1 MTIKKLEGKERFEA
15 HKLFVYCF
23 HQRPENIE
31 AEREKQEAETQEDW
45 GAFDDDG
52 KLMARI
58 INNHY
63 DFNLD
68 GKVVKTGGIGGVAT
82 YPEYRETGAIR
93 EIFKAL
99 LLEAYKNGE
108 VLSALYPFNHK
119 FYRKFGYE
127 VVPFRNEYKMHP
139 NVLKDYHSL
148 ATEEKCEVRRWQAE
162 DDVKDFLTVYNQFAP
177 SFNLSAL
184 RTEEMMKEHLQF
196 EKEYIDRKFSY
207 IFSRVG
213 VPLAYLIFK
222 DEFNPQAAVLKVE
235 ECAWTCRAG
244 FNSILNFLSRF
255 SADYGSIVL
264 PLPKGIDL
272 LKIIHAPNAYE
283 IEKHACQHFMVRVMN
298 VLKLFEIIRKPADCD
313 FTIKVE
319 DDLIK
324 ENNLT
329 LRVMADKVEVLAGE
343 GAGAETGIR
352 LTNVRKPDIELDIR
366 ALSQLAL
373 GCTNLNEAVLRSDVT
388 INGNEEMLRKV
399 FIEKPILITESF

>member
-1 MTIKKLEGKERFEA
+1 
-15 HKLFVYCF
+15 
-23 HQRPENIE
+23 
-31 AEREKQEAETQEDW
+31 
-45 GAFDDDG
+45 
-52 KLMARI
+52 MARI

-63 DFNLD
+63 DFHLD
-68 GKVVKTGGIGGVAT
+68 GQAVKTGGIGGVAT

-108 VLSALYPFNHK
+108 VLSALFPFNHK

-148 ATEEKCEVRRWQAE
+148 ATEEKCEVRRWLEE
-162 DDVKDFLTVYNQFAP
+162 DGVMDFLNVYEKFA
-177 SFNLSAL
+177 SGFNLSAL
-184 RTEEMMKEHLQF
+184 RTEKMMKEHLKF

-207 IFSRVG
+207 IFSRYG

-244 FNSILNFLSRF
+244 FNSILNFLARF

-283 IEKHACQHFMVRVMN
+283 IEKHTCQHFMVRVMN
-298 VLKLFEIIRKPADCD
+298 VFKLFEVIRKPADCD

-329 LRVMADKVEVLAGE
+329 LRVLADKVEILASVDTT
-343 GAGAETGIR
+343 AGTAAE
-352 LTNVRKPDIELDIR
+352 LTNVSKPDIELDIR
-366 ALSQLAL
+366 ALSQLAV
-373 GCTNLNEAVLRSDVT
+373 GCTSLDEASLRSDVT

-399 FIEKPILITESF
+399 FIEKPIIITESF

>member
-1 MTIKKLEGKERFEA
+1 MTVKKLEGEERFEA

-23 HQRPENIE
+23 HQRVDNIE
-31 AEREKQEAETQEDW
+31 NERQKQEAETQEDW

-63 DFNLD
+63 DFHLD
-68 GKVVKTGGIGGVAT
+68 GQAVKTGGIGGVAT

-108 VLSALYPFNHK
+108 VLSALFPFNHK

-148 ATEEKCEVRRWQAE
+148 ATEEKCEVRRWQAG
-162 DDVKDFLTVYNQFAP
+162 DGVMDFLNVYEKFA
-177 SFNLSAL
+177 SGFNLSAL
-184 RTEEMMKEHLQF
+184 RTEEMMKEHLKF

-207 IFSRVG
+207 IFSRDG

-222 DEFNPQAAVLKVE
+222 DEFNPQAAALKVE

-244 FNSILNFLSRF
+244 FNSILNFLARF

-283 IEKHACQHFMVRVMN
+283 IEKHTCQHFMVRVMN
-298 VLKLFEIIRKPADCD
+298 VLKLFEVIQKPADCD

-319 DDLIK
+319 DELIE

-329 LRVMADKVEVLAGE
+329 LRVLADKVEILASADTT
-343 GAGAETGIR
+343 AGTAAE
-352 LTNVRKPDIELDIR
+352 LTNVSKPYIELDIR
-366 ALSQLAL
+366 ALSQLAI
-373 GCTNLNEAVLRSDVT
+373 GCTSLDEASLRSDVT
-388 INGNEEMLRKV
+388 INGNKEMLRKV

>member
-1 MTIKKLEGKERFEA
+1 MTVKKLEGEERFEA

-23 HQRPENIE
+23 HQRVDNIE
-31 AEREKQEAETQEDW
+31 NERQKQEAETQEDW
-45 GAFDDDG
+45 GAFDDDE

-63 DFNLD
+63 YFHLD
-68 GKVVKTGGIGGVAT
+68 GQAVKTGGIGGVAT
-82 YPEYRETGAIR
+82 HPEYRETGAIR

-108 VLSALYPFNHK
+108 VLSALFPFNHK

-127 VVPFRNEYKMHP
+127 VLPFRNEYKMHP

-148 ATEEKCEVRRWQAE
+148 ATEEKCEVRRWQAGE
-162 DDVKDFLTVYNQFAP
+162 DVRDFLDVYSRFA
-177 SFNLSAL
+177 SAFNLSAL
-184 RTEEMMKEHLQF
+184 RTEEMMKEHLKF

-207 IFSRVG
+207 IFSRDG
-213 VPLAYLIFK
+213 VPVAYLIFK

-235 ECAWTCRAG
+235 ECAWTSRAG
-244 FNSILNFLSRF
+244 FNSILNFLARF

-298 VLKLFEIIRKPADCD
+298 VFKLFEVIRKPADCD

-329 LRVMADKVEVLAGE
+329 LRVLADKVEILASDDTT
-343 GAGAETGIR
+343 AGTAAG
-352 LTNVRKPDIELDIR
+352 LTNVSKPDIELDIR
-366 ALSQLAL
+366 ALSQLAI
-373 GCTNLNEAVLRSDVT
+373 GCTSLDEASLRSDVT

-399 FIEKPILITESF
+399 FIEKPIIITESF

>member
-1 MTIKKLEGKERFEA
+1 MTVKKLEGEERFEA

-23 HQRPENIE
+23 HQLVDNIE
-31 AEREKQEAETQEDW
+31 NERQKQEAETQEDW

-63 DFNLD
+63 DFHLD
-68 GKVVKTGGIGGVAT
+68 GQAVKTGGIGGVAT

-108 VLSALYPFNHK
+108 VLSALFPFNHK

-148 ATEEKCEVRRWQAE
+148 ATEEKCEVRRWLEE
-162 DDVKDFLTVYNQFAP
+162 DGVMDFLNVYEKFA
-177 SFNLSAL
+177 SGFNLSAL
-184 RTEEMMKEHLQF
+184 RTEKMMKEHLKF

-207 IFSRVG
+207 IFSRYG

-235 ECAWTCRAG
+235 ECAWTCRVG
-244 FNSILNFLSRF
+244 FNSILNFLARF

-283 IEKHACQHFMVRVMN
+283 IEKHTCQHFMVRVMN
-298 VLKLFEIIRKPADCD
+298 VFKLFEVIRKPADCD

-329 LRVMADKVEVLAGE
+329 LRVLADKVEILASVDTT
-343 GAGAETGIR
+343 AGTAAE
-352 LTNVRKPDIELDIR
+352 LTNVSKPDIELDIR
-366 ALSQLAL
+366 ALSQLAV
-373 GCTNLNEAVLRSDVT
+373 GCTSLDEASLRSDVT

-399 FIEKPILITESF
+399 FIEKPIIITESF

>member
-31 AEREKQEAETQEDW
+31 AEREKQETETQEDW
-45 GAFDDDG
+45 GAFDDND

-68 GKVVKTGGIGGVAT
+68 GKAVKTGGIGGVAT

-127 VVPFRNEYKMHP
+127 VLPFRNEYKMHP

-148 ATEEKCEVRRWQAE
+148 AAEEKCEVRRWQAGE
-162 DDVKDFLTVYNQFAP
+162 DVKDFLDVYNQFAP
-177 SFNLSAL
+177 GFNLSAL
-184 RTEEMMKEHLQF
+184 RTEEMMKEHLKY
-196 EKEYIDRKFSY
+196 ENEYVDRRFSY
-207 IFSRVG
+207 IFSRDGMPV
-213 VPLAYLIFK
+213 AYLIFK

-264 PLPKGIDL
+264 PLPKGLDL

-283 IEKHACQHFMVRVMN
+283 IEKHTCQHFMVRVMN
-298 VLKLFEIIRKPADCD
+298 VLKLFEVIRKPADCD

-329 LRVMADKVEVLAGE
+329 LRVLADKVEVLAGAGM
-343 GAGAETGIR
+343 GAGTDSG
-352 LTNVRKPDIELDIR
+352 LTNVSKPDIELDIR

-373 GCTNLNEAVLRSDVT
+373 GCTNIYEAALRSDVT
-388 INGNEEMLRKV
+388 INGNEEMLRRV

>member
-1 MTIKKLEGKERFEA
+1 MTVKKLEGEERFEA
-15 HKLFVYCF
+15 YKLFVYCF
-23 HQRPENIE
+23 HQRLDNIE
-31 AEREKQEAETQEDW
+31 NEREKQEAETQEDW

-63 DFNLD
+63 DFHLD
-68 GKVVKTGGIGGVAT
+68 GQAVKTGGIGGVAT

-108 VLSALYPFNHK
+108 VLSALFPFNHK

-148 ATEEKCEVRRWQAE
+148 ATEEKCEVRRWQAG
-162 DDVKDFLTVYNQFAP
+162 DGVMDFLNVYEKFA
-177 SFNLSAL
+177 SGFNLSAL
-184 RTEEMMKEHLQF
+184 RTEEMMKEHLKF

-207 IFSRVG
+207 IFSRDG

-222 DEFNPQAAVLKVE
+222 DEFNPQAAALKVE

-244 FNSILNFLSRF
+244 FNSILNFLARF

-283 IEKHACQHFMVRVMN
+283 IEKHTCQHFMVRVMN
-298 VLKLFEIIRKPADCD
+298 VLKLFEVIQKPADCD

-324 ENNLT
+324 ENNIT
-329 LRVMADKVEVLAGE
+329 LRVIADKVEILSGE
-343 GAGAETGIR
+343 GAKVDTG
-352 LTNVRKPDIELDIR
+352 LTNVSKSDIELDIR
-366 ALSQLAL
+366 ALSQLAI
-373 GCTNLNEAVLRSDVT
+373 GCTSLDEASLRSDVT

-399 FIEKPILITESF
+399 FIEKPIIITESF

>member
-1 MTIKKLEGKERFEA
+1 MTVKKLEGEERFEA

-23 HQRPENIE
+23 HQRVDNIE
-31 AEREKQEAETQEDW
+31 NERQKQEAETQEDW

-63 DFNLD
+63 DFHLD
-68 GKVVKTGGIGGVAT
+68 GQAVKTGGIGGVAT

-93 EIFKAL
+93 EIFKVL

-148 ATEEKCEVRRWQAE
+148 ATEEKCEVRRWQAGE
-162 DDVKDFLTVYNQFAP
+162 DVRDFLTVYNQFA
-177 SFNLSAL
+177 SGFNLSAL
-184 RTEEMMKEHLQF
+184 RTEEMMHEHLEF

-207 IFSRVG
+207 IFSRDGRPV
-213 VPLAYLIFK
+213 AYLIFK
-222 DEFNPQAAVLKVE
+222 DEFNPKAAVLKVE

-244 FNSILNFLSRF
+244 FNSILNFLARF
-255 SADYGSIVL
+255 SSDYGSIVL

-283 IEKHACQHFMVRVMN
+283 IEKQACQHFMVRVMN
-298 VLKLFEIIRKPADCD
+298 VLKLFEVIRKPADCD

-319 DDLIK
+319 DDLIE

-329 LRVMADKVEVLAGE
+329 LRVLAGK
-343 GAGAETGIR
+343 GAEAGTAAG
-352 LTNVRKPDIELDIR
+352 LTNVSKPDIELDIR
-366 ALSQLAL
+366 ALSQLAI
-373 GCTNLNEAVLRSDVT
+373 GCSNLYEASLRSDVT
-388 INGNEEMLRKV
+388 INGNEEMLRRV

>member
-1 MTIKKLEGKERFEA
+1 MTVKKLEGEERFEA

-23 HQRPENIE
+23 HQRVDSIEN
-31 AEREKQEAETQEDW
+31 ERQKQEAETQEDW

-63 DFNLD
+63 YFHLD
-68 GKVVKTGGIGGVAT
+68 GQAVKTGGIGGVAT
-82 YPEYRETGAIR
+82 YPEYRDTGAIR
-93 EIFKAL
+93 EIFKTL

-108 VLSALYPFNHK
+108 VLSALFPFNHK

-148 ATEEKCEVRRWQAE
+148 ATEEKCEVRRWLEE
-162 DDVKDFLTVYNQFAP
+162 DGVMDFLNVYEKFA
-177 SFNLSAL
+177 SGFNLSAL
-184 RTEEMMKEHLQF
+184 RTEEMMKEHLKF

-207 IFSRVG
+207 IFSRDG

-222 DEFNPQAAVLKVE
+222 DEFNPQAAVLKVV

-244 FNSILNFLSRF
+244 FNSILNFLARF

-283 IEKHACQHFMVRVMN
+283 IEKHTCQHFMVRVMN
-298 VLKLFEIIRKPADCD
+298 VLKLFEVIQKPADCD

-319 DDLIK
+319 DELIE

-329 LRVMADKVEVLAGE
+329 LRVLADKVEILAS
-343 GAGAETGIR
+343 ADTTADGIG
-352 LTNVRKPDIELDIR
+352 LTNVSKPDIELDIR
-366 ALSQLAL
+366 ALSQLAV
-373 GCTNLNEAVLRSDVT
+373 GCTSLDEASLRSDVT

-399 FIEKPILITESF
+399 FIEKPIIITESF

>member
-1 MTIKKLEGKERFEA
+1 MTVKKLEGEERFEA

-23 HQRPENIE
+23 HQRVDNIE
-31 AEREKQEAETQEDW
+31 NERQKQEAETQEDW
-45 GAFDDDG
+45 GAFDDDE

-63 DFNLD
+63 YFHLD
-68 GKVVKTGGIGGVAT
+68 GQAVKTGGIGGVAT
-82 YPEYRETGAIR
+82 HPEYRETGAIR

-108 VLSALYPFNHK
+108 VLSALFPFNHK

-127 VVPFRNEYKMHP
+127 VLPFRNEYKMHP

-148 ATEEKCEVRRWQAE
+148 ATEEKCEVRRWQAGE
-162 DDVKDFLTVYNQFAP
+162 DVRDFLDVYSRFA
-177 SFNLSAL
+177 SAFNLSAL
-184 RTEEMMKEHLQF
+184 RTEEMMKEHLKF

-207 IFSRVG
+207 IFSRDG
-213 VPLAYLIFK
+213 VPVAYLIFK

-235 ECAWTCRAG
+235 ECAWTSRAG
-244 FNSILNFLSRF
+244 FNSILNFLARF

-298 VLKLFEIIRKPADCD
+298 VLKLFEVIQKPADCD
-313 FTIKVE
+313 FTIKVI
-319 DDLIK
+319 DDLIE

-329 LRVMADKVEVLAGE
+329 LRILSE
-343 GAGAETGIR
+343 GIK
-352 LTNVRKPDIELDIR
+352 LTNVSKPDIELDIR
-366 ALSQLAL
+366 ALSQLAV
-373 GCTNLNEAVLRSDVT
+373 GCSNLDEAALRPDVK
-388 INGNEEMLRKV
+388 INGNEEILKKV
-399 FIEKPILITESF
+399 FTEKNILITESF

>member
-1 MTIKKLEGKERFEA
+1 MTVKKLEGEERFEA

-23 HQRPENIE
+23 HQRVDNIE
-31 AEREKQEAETQEDW
+31 NERQKQEAETQEDW
-45 GAFDDDG
+45 GAFDDG

-63 DFNLD
+63 DFHLD
-68 GKVVKTGGIGGVAT
+68 GQAVKTGGIGGVAT

-108 VLSALYPFNHK
+108 VLSALFPFNHK

-127 VVPFRNEYKMHP
+127 VLPFRNEYKMHP
-139 NVLKDYHSL
+139 NVLKDYHLL
-148 ATEEKCEVRRWQAE
+148 ATEEKCKVRRWQAGE
-162 DDVKDFLTVYNQFAP
+162 DVRDFLDVYSRFA
-177 SFNLSAL
+177 SAFNLSAL
-184 RTEEMMKEHLQF
+184 RTEEMMKEHLKF

-207 IFSRVG
+207 IFSRDG
-213 VPLAYLIFK
+213 VPVAYLIFK

-244 FNSILNFLSRF
+244 FNSILNFLARF

-283 IEKHACQHFMVRVMN
+283 IEKHTCQHFMVRVMN
-298 VLKLFEIIRKPADCD
+298 VLKLFEVIQKPADCD

-324 ENNLT
+324 ENNIT
-329 LRVMADKVEVLAGE
+329 LRVMADKVEILSGE
-343 GAGAETGIR
+343 GAKVDIG
-352 LTNVRKPDIELDIR
+352 LTNVSKSDIELDIR
-366 ALSQLAL
+366 ALSQLAI
-373 GCTNLNEAVLRSDVT
+373 GCTSLDEASLRSDVT

>member
-1 MTIKKLEGKERFEA
+1 MTVKKLEGEERFEA

-23 HQRPENIE
+23 HQRVDNIE
-31 AEREKQEAETQEDW
+31 NERQKQEAETQEDW

-63 DFNLD
+63 DFHLD
-68 GKVVKTGGIGGVAT
+68 GQAVKTGGIGGVAT

-108 VLSALYPFNHK
+108 VLSALFPFNHK

-148 ATEEKCEVRRWQAE
+148 ATEEKCEVRRWQAGE
-162 DDVKDFLTVYNQFAP
+162 DVRDFLDVYSRFA
-177 SFNLSAL
+177 SAFNLSAL
-184 RTEEMMKEHLQF
+184 RTEEMMKEHLKF

-207 IFSRVG
+207 IFSRDG
-213 VPLAYLIFK
+213 VPVAYLIFK

-235 ECAWTCRAG
+235 ECAWTSRAG
-244 FNSILNFLSRF
+244 FNSILNFLARF

-298 VLKLFEIIRKPADCD
+298 VFKLFEVIRKPADCD

-329 LRVMADKVEVLAGE
+329 LRVLADKVEILASDDTT
-343 GAGAETGIR
+343 AGTAAG
-352 LTNVRKPDIELDIR
+352 LTNVSKPDIELDIR
-366 ALSQLAL
+366 ALSQLAV
-373 GCTNLNEAVLRSDVT
+373 GCTSLYEASLRSDVT

-399 FIEKPILITESF
+399 FIEKPIIITESF

>member
-15 HKLFVYCF
+15 YKLFVYCF

-31 AEREKQEAETQEDW
+31 AERQKHEEENLEDW
-45 GAFDDDG
+45 GAFDDNN

-63 DFNLD
+63 DFYLD
-68 GKVVKTGGIGGVAT
+68 GQLVKTGGIGGVAT
-82 YPEYRETGAIR
+82 YPEYRDTGAIR
-93 EIFKAL
+93 EIFKTL

-108 VLSALYPFNHK
+108 ILSSLYPFNHK

-139 NVLKDYHSL
+139 NVLKDYQSL
-148 ATEEKCEVRRWQAE
+148 VEEEKCQVHKWMPE
-162 DDVKDFLTVYNQFAP
+162 DGVSNFLNIYNAFAP
-177 SFNLSAL
+177 KFNLSAL
-184 RTEEMMKEHLQF
+184 RTEEMMREHLKF
-196 EKEYIDRKFSY
+196 EKEYVDRRFSY
-207 IFSRVG
+207 IFSHDSKPV
-213 VPLAYLIFK
+213 AYLIFK

-235 ECAWTCRAG
+235 ECVWTCRTG
-244 FNSILNFLSRF
+244 FNAILNFLARF

-283 IEKHACQHFMVRVMN
+283 IEKQTRQHFMVRVMN
-298 VLKLFEIIRKPADCD
+298 VLKLFEVIQKPADCD
-313 FTIKVE
+313 FTIKIH

-329 LRVMADKVEVLAGE
+329 LRVLADKVEILVSAGTYAEE
-343 GAGAETGIR
+343 G
-352 LTNVRKPDIELDIR
+352 LTNVSKPDIELDIR
-366 ALSQLAL
+366 ALSQLAV
-373 GCTNLNEAVLRSDVT
+373 GCSNLDEAALRSDIT
-388 INGNEEMLRKV
+388 INSNEKMLRRV
-399 FIEKPILITESF
+399 FTEKTILITESF

>member
-1 MTIKKLEGKERFEA
+1 MTVKKLEGEERFEA

-23 HQRPENIE
+23 HQLVDNIE
-31 AEREKQEAETQEDW
+31 NERQKQEAETQEDW

-63 DFNLD
+63 DFHLD
-68 GKVVKTGGIGGVAT
+68 GQAVKTGGIGGVAT

-108 VLSALYPFNHK
+108 VLSALFPFNHK

-148 ATEEKCEVRRWQAE
+148 ATEEKCEVRRWLEE
-162 DDVKDFLTVYNQFAP
+162 DGVMDFLNVYEKFA
-177 SFNLSAL
+177 SGFNLSAL
-184 RTEEMMKEHLQF
+184 RTEKMMKEHLKF

-207 IFSRVG
+207 IFSRDG

-222 DEFNPQAAVLKVE
+222 DEFNPQAAALKVE

-244 FNSILNFLSRF
+244 FNSILNFLARF

-283 IEKHACQHFMVRVMN
+283 IEKHTCQHFMVRVMN
-298 VLKLFEIIRKPADCD
+298 VLKLFEVIQKPADCD

-324 ENNLT
+324 ENNIT
-329 LRVMADKVEVLAGE
+329 LRVMADKVEILSGE
-343 GAGAETGIR
+343 GAKVDTG
-352 LTNVRKPDIELDIR
+352 LTNVSKSDIELDIR
-366 ALSQLAL
+366 ALSQLAI
-373 GCTNLNEAVLRSDVT
+373 GCTSLDEASLRSDVT

-399 FIEKPILITESF
+399 FIEKPIIITESF

>member
-63 DFNLD
+63 DFYLD
-68 GKVVKTGGIGGVAT
+68 GKTVKTGGIGGVAT

-127 VVPFRNEYKMHP
+127 VLPFRNEYKMHP

-148 ATEEKCEVRRWQAE
+148 ATEEKCEVRRWQDGE
-162 DDVKDFLTVYNQFAP
+162 DVKDFLDVYSKFA
-177 SFNLSAL
+177 SAFNLSAL
-184 RTEEMMKEHLQF
+184 RTEEMMMEHLKY
-196 EKEYIDRKFSY
+196 EKEYVDRKFSY
-207 IFSRVG
+207 IFSRDG
-213 VPLAYLIFK
+213 VPVAYLIFK
-222 DEFNPQAAVLKVE
+222 DEFNPQSAILKVE
-235 ECAWTCRAG
+235 ECAWTSRAG

-264 PLPKGIDL
+264 PLPKGLDF
-272 LKIIHAPNAYE
+272 LKIVHAPNAYE
-283 IEKHACQHFMVRVMN
+283 IEKHACQHFMVRGMN
-298 VLKLFEIIRKPADCD
+298 ALRLFEVIRKPADCD
-313 FTIKVE
+313 FTIKIE
-319 DDLIK
+319 DDLIE

-329 LRVMADKVEVLAGE
+329 LRVLADKVEVLAGV
-343 GAGAETGIR
+343 GAEAGSAAG
-352 LTNVRKPDIELDIR
+352 LTNVSKPDIELDIR
-366 ALSQLAL
+366 ALAQLAV
-373 GCTNLNEAVLRSDVT
+373 GCTNLDEAALRSDVT
-388 INGNEEMLRKV
+388 INGNEEMLRRV
-399 FIEKPILITESF
+399 FTEKPILITESF

>member
-23 HQRPENIE
+23 HQRVDNIE
-31 AEREKQEAETQEDW
+31 NERQKQEAETQEDW
-45 GAFDDDG
+45 GAFDDNN

-63 DFNLD
+63 DFYLD
-68 GKVVKTGGIGGVAT
+68 GQAVKTGGIGGVAT

-93 EIFKAL
+93 EIFKAI

-108 VLSALYPFNHK
+108 VLSTLYPFNHK

-127 VVPFRNEYKMHP
+127 VIPFRNEYKFHP

-148 ATEEKCEVRRWQAE
+148 ANDEKCQVRRWQGE
-162 DDVKDFLTVYNQFAP
+162 DDVSDFLNIYNSFA
-177 SFNLSAL
+177 SKFNLSAI
-184 RTEEMMKEHLQF
+184 RTEEMMKEHLKF
-196 EKEYIDRKFSY
+196 EKEYIYRKFSY
-207 IFSRVG
+207 IFSREGKPV
-213 VPLAYLIFK
+213 AYLIFK
-222 DEFNPQAAVLKVE
+222 YEFNPQAAVLKVE

-264 PLPKGIDL
+264 PLPKGLDL

-283 IEKHACQHFMVRVMN
+283 IEKRTCQHFMVRVMN
-298 VLKLFEIIRKPADCD
+298 VKKLFEVIKKPADCD
-313 FTIKVE
+313 FTIKVI
-319 DDLIK
+319 DDLIE

-329 LRVMADKVEVLAGE
+329 LRILSE
-343 GAGAETGIR
+343 GIE
-352 LTNVRKPDIELDIR
+352 LTNVSKPDIELDIR
-366 ALSQLAL
+366 ALSQLAV
-373 GCTNLNEAVLRSDVT
+373 GCSNLDEAALRPDVK
-388 INGNEEMLRKV
+388 INGNEEILKKV
-399 FIEKPILITESF
+399 FTEKNILITESF

>member
-31 AEREKQEAETQEDW
+31 TEREKQEAETQEDW

-63 DFNLD
+63 DFYLN
-68 GKVVKTGGIGGVAT
+68 GKAVKTGGIGGVAT
-82 YPEYRETGAIR
+82 YPEYRESGAIR

-108 VLSALYPFNHK
+108 VISALYPFNHK

-148 ATEEKCEVRRWQAE
+148 ATEEKCEVRRWQDGE
-162 DDVKDFLTVYNQFAP
+162 DVKDFLDVYSRFA
-177 SFNLSAL
+177 SAFNLSAV
-184 RTEEMMKEHLQF
+184 RTEEMMMEHL
-196 EKEYIDRKFSY
+196 KYKNEYVDRRFSY
-207 IFSRVG
+207 IFSRDGRPV
-213 VPLAYLIFK
+213 AYLIFK
-222 DEFNPQAAVLKVE
+222 DEFNPQGAVLKVE
-235 ECAWTCRAG
+235 ECAWTCRVG
-244 FNSILNFLSRF
+244 FNSILNFLARF

-283 IEKHACQHFMVRVMN
+283 IEKRTCQHFMVRVMN
-298 VLKLFEIIRKPADCD
+298 VKKLFEVIKRPADCD

-319 DDLIK
+319 DDLIE
-324 ENNLT
+324 ENNLS
-329 LRVMADKVEVLAGE
+329 LRMLADRVEILAGVSVE
-343 GAGAETGIR
+343 SS
-352 LTNVRKPDIELDIR
+352 LTNVRKADIELNIR

-373 GCTNLNEAVLRSDVT
+373 GCTNLDEAALRSDVT
-388 INGNEEMLRKV
+388 INGNEEMLRRV
-399 FIEKPILITESF
+399 FTEKPILITESF

>member
-1 MTIKKLEGKERFEA
+1 
-15 HKLFVYCF
+15 
-23 HQRPENIE
+23 
-31 AEREKQEAETQEDW
+31 
-45 GAFDDDG
+45 
-52 KLMARI
+52 MARI

-63 DFNLD
+63 YFHLD
-68 GKVVKTGGIGGVAT
+68 GQAVKTGGIGGVAT

-108 VLSALYPFNHK
+108 VLSALFPFNHK

-148 ATEEKCEVRRWQAE
+148 TTEEKCEVRRLQAGE
-162 DDVKDFLTVYNQFAP
+162 DVRDFLDVYSRFA
-177 SFNLSAL
+177 SAFNLSAL
-184 RTEEMMKEHLQF
+184 RTEEMMKEHLKF

-207 IFSRVG
+207 IFSRDG
-213 VPLAYLIFK
+213 VPVAYLIFK

-244 FNSILNFLSRF
+244 FNSILNFLARF

-283 IEKHACQHFMVRVMN
+283 IEKHTCQHFMVRVMN
-298 VLKLFEIIRKPADCD
+298 VFKLFEVIRKPADCD

-329 LRVMADKVEVLAGE
+329 LRVLADKVEILASVDTT
-343 GAGAETGIR
+343 AGTAAE
-352 LTNVRKPDIELDIR
+352 LTNVSKPDIELDIR
-366 ALSQLAL
+366 ALSQLAV
-373 GCTNLNEAVLRSDVT
+373 GCTSLDEASLRSDVT

-399 FIEKPILITESF
+399 FIEKPIIITESF

>member
-1 MTIKKLEGKERFEA
+1 
-15 HKLFVYCF
+15 
-23 HQRPENIE
+23 
-31 AEREKQEAETQEDW
+31 
-45 GAFDDDG
+45 
-52 KLMARI
+52 MARI
-58 INNHY
+58 INKHY
-63 DFNLD
+63 YFRLD
-68 GKVVKTGGIGGVAT
+68 GQAVKTGGIGGVAT

-108 VLSALYPFNHK
+108 VLSALFPFNHK

-148 ATEEKCEVRRWQAE
+148 ATEEKCEVRRWQEE
-162 DDVKDFLTVYNQFAP
+162 DGVMDFLNVYEKFA
-177 SFNLSAL
+177 SGFNLSAL
-184 RTEEMMKEHLQF
+184 RTEEMMQEHLEF

-207 IFSRVG
+207 IFSRDG

-244 FNSILNFLSRF
+244 FNSILNFLARF

-283 IEKHACQHFMVRVMN
+283 IEKHTCQHFMVRVMN
-298 VLKLFEIIRKPADCD
+298 VLNLFEVIRKPSDCD

-319 DDLIK
+319 DELIE

-329 LRVMADKVEVLAGE
+329 LRVLADKVEILAS
-343 GAGAETGIR
+343 ADTTTDGIG
-352 LTNVRKPDIELDIR
+352 LTNVSKSDIKLDIR
-366 ALSQLAL
+366 ALSQLAI
-373 GCTNLNEAVLRSDVT
+373 GCTSLDEASLRSDVT

-399 FIEKPILITESF
+399 FIEKPIIITESF

>member
-23 HQRPENIE
+23 HQRVDNIE
-31 AEREKQEAETQEDW
+31 NERQKQEAESQEDW
-45 GAFDDDG
+45 GAFDDEG

-58 INNHY
+58 INNQY

-68 GKVVKTGGIGGVAT
+68 GKAVKTGGIGGVAT

-184 RTEEMMKEHLQF
+184 RTEEMMKEHLKF
-196 EKEYIDRKFSY
+196 EKEYIDRRFSY
-207 IFSRVG
+207 IFSRDGQPV
-213 VPLAYLIFK
+213 AYLIFK

-235 ECAWTCRAG
+235 ECTWTCRAG

-264 PLPKGIDL
+264 PLPKGLDL

-298 VLKLFEIIRKPADCD
+298 VLKLFEVIRKPADCD

-319 DDLIK
+319 DDLIE

-329 LRVMADKVEVLAGE
+329 LRVMADKVEVLAGVDA
-343 GAGAETGIR
+343 GAGAG
-352 LTNVRKPDIELDIR
+352 LTNVSKPNIELDIR
-366 ALSQLAL
+366 ALSQLAV
-373 GCTNLNEAVLRSDVT
+373 GCTNLDEAALRSDVK
-388 INGNEEMLRKV
+388 INSNEEMLRRV
-399 FIEKPILITESF
+399 FIEKPILITENF

>member
-1 MTIKKLEGKERFEA
+1 MTVKKLEGEERFEA

-23 HQRPENIE
+23 HQRVDSIEN
-31 AEREKQEAETQEDW
+31 ERQKQEAETQEDW

-63 DFNLD
+63 DFHLD
-68 GKVVKTGGIGGVAT
+68 GQAVKTGGIGGVAT
-82 YPEYRETGAIR
+82 YPEYRDTGAIR
-93 EIFKAL
+93 EIFKTL

-108 VLSALYPFNHK
+108 VLSALFPFNHK

-148 ATEEKCEVRRWQAE
+148 ATEEKCEVRRWLEE
-162 DDVKDFLTVYNQFAP
+162 DGVMDFLNVYEKFA
-177 SFNLSAL
+177 SGFNLSAL
-184 RTEEMMKEHLQF
+184 RTEEMMKEHLKF

-207 IFSRVG
+207 IFSRDG

-222 DEFNPQAAVLKVE
+222 DEFNPQAAVLKVV

-244 FNSILNFLSRF
+244 FNSILNFLARF

-283 IEKHACQHFMVRVMN
+283 IEKHTCQHFMVRVMN
-298 VLKLFEIIRKPADCD
+298 VLKLFEVIQKPADCD

-319 DDLIK
+319 DELIE

-329 LRVMADKVEVLAGE
+329 LRVLADKVEILAS
-343 GAGAETGIR
+343 ADTTADGIG
-352 LTNVRKPDIELDIR
+352 LTNVSKPDIELDIR
-366 ALSQLAL
+366 ALSQLAV
-373 GCTNLNEAVLRSDVT
+373 GCTSLDEASLRSDVT

-399 FIEKPILITESF
+399 FIEKPIIITESF

>member
-63 DFNLD
+63 DFCLD
-68 GKVVKTGGIGGVAT
+68 GKAVKTGGIGGVAT

-127 VVPFRNEYKMHP
+127 VLPFRNEYKMHP

-148 ATEEKCEVRRWQAE
+148 AAEEKCEVRRWQEE
-162 DDVKDFLTVYNQFAP
+162 DGVTDFLNVYEKFA
-177 SFNLSAL
+177 SGFNLSAL
-184 RTEEMMKEHLQF
+184 RTEEMMKEHLKF
-196 EKEYIDRKFSY
+196 EKEYVDRKFSY
-207 IFSRVG
+207 IFSRDG

-264 PLPKGIDL
+264 PLPKGLDF
-272 LKIIHAPNAYE
+272 LKIVHAPNAYE

-298 VLKLFEIIRKPADCD
+298 VLKLFEVIRKPADCD
-313 FTIKVE
+313 FTIKIE
-319 DDLIK
+319 DDLIE

-329 LRVMADKVEVLAGE
+329 LRVLADKVEVLAGV
-343 GAGAETGIR
+343 GAGASNG
-352 LTNVRKPDIELDIR
+352 LTNVSKPDIELDIR
-366 ALSQLAL
+366 ALSQLAV
-373 GCTNLNEAVLRSDVT
+373 GCTNLDEAALRSDVT

-399 FIEKPILITESF
+399 YIEKPILITESF

>member
-1 MTIKKLEGKERFEA
+1 MTVKKLEGEERFEA

-23 HQRPENIE
+23 HQRVDNIE
-31 AEREKQEAETQEDW
+31 NERQKQEAETQEDW

-63 DFNLD
+63 YFHLD
-68 GKVVKTGGIGGVAT
+68 GQAVKTGGIGGVAT

-108 VLSALYPFNHK
+108 VLSALFPFNHK

-148 ATEEKCEVRRWQAE
+148 DSDEKCEVHRWQAGE
-162 DDVKDFLTVYNQFAP
+162 DVRDFLDVYSKFA
-177 SFNLSAL
+177 SAFNLSAL
-184 RTEEMMKEHLQF
+184 RTEEMMKEHLKF

-207 IFSRVG
+207 IFSRDG
-213 VPLAYLIFK
+213 VPVAYLIFK

-235 ECAWTCRAG
+235 ECAWTSRAG
-244 FNSILNFLSRF
+244 FNSILNFLARF

-283 IEKHACQHFMVRVMN
+283 IEKQTCQHFMVRVMN
-298 VLKLFEIIRKPADCD
+298 VLKLFEVIQKPADCD

-319 DDLIK
+319 DELIE

-329 LRVMADKVEVLAGE
+329 LRVLADKVEILASADTT
-343 GAGAETGIR
+343 AGTAAE
-352 LTNVRKPDIELDIR
+352 LTNVSKPDIELDIR
-366 ALSQLAL
+366 ALSQLAV
-373 GCTNLNEAVLRSDVT
+373 GCTSLDEASLRSDVT

>member
-1 MTIKKLEGKERFEA
+1 MTVKKLEGEERFEA

-23 HQRPENIE
+23 HQRVDNIE
-31 AEREKQEAETQEDW
+31 NERQKQEAETQEDW

-63 DFNLD
+63 YFHLD
-68 GKVVKTGGIGGVAT
+68 GQAVKTGGIGGVAA

-108 VLSALYPFNHK
+108 VLSALFPFNHK

-148 ATEEKCEVRRWQAE
+148 ATEEKCEVHRWQEE
-162 DDVKDFLTVYNQFAP
+162 DGVTDFLNVYEKFA
-177 SFNLSAL
+177 SGFNLSAL
-184 RTEEMMKEHLQF
+184 RTEEMMKEHLKF
-196 EKEYIDRKFSY
+196 EKEYVDRKFSY
-207 IFSRVG
+207 IFSRDG
-213 VPLAYLIFK
+213 VPVAYLIFK

-235 ECAWTCRAG
+235 ECAWICRAG
-244 FNSILNFLSRF
+244 FNSILNFLARF

-264 PLPKGIDL
+264 PLPKGLDF
-272 LKIIHAPNAYE
+272 LKIVHAPNAYE

-298 VLKLFEIIRKPADCD
+298 VLKLFEVIRKPADCD

-319 DDLIK
+319 DELIE

-329 LRVMADKVEVLAGE
+329 LRVLADKVEILASADTIADVIG
-343 GAGAETGIR
+343 
-352 LTNVRKPDIELDIR
+352 LTNVSKPDIELDIR
-366 ALSQLAL
+366 ALSQLAV
-373 GCTNLNEAVLRSDVT
+373 GCTSLDEASLRSDVT

-399 FIEKPILITESF
+399 FIEKPIIITESF

>member
-31 AEREKQEAETQEDW
+31 TEREKQEAETQEDW

-68 GKVVKTGGIGGVAT
+68 GKAVKAGGIGGVAT

-108 VLSALYPFNHK
+108 VISALYPFNHK

-207 IFSRVG
+207 IFSLDGQPV
-213 VPLAYLIFK
+213 AYLIFK

-264 PLPKGIDL
+264 PLPKSLDL

-298 VLKLFEIIRKPADCD
+298 VLKLFEVIRKPADCD

-319 DDLIK
+319 DDLIE

-329 LRVMADKVEVLAGE
+329 LRVLADKVEVLAGL
-343 GAGAETGIR
+343 GAEVATG
-352 LTNVRKPDIELDIR
+352 LTNVSKPNMELDIR
-366 ALSQLAL
+366 ALSQLVV
-373 GCTNLNEAVLRSDVT
+373 GCTNMDEAALRSDVK
-388 INGNEEMLRKV
+388 INSNEEMLRRV
-399 FIEKPILITESF
+399 FIEKAILITENF

>member
-1 MTIKKLEGKERFEA
+1 MTVKKLEGEERFEA

-23 HQRPENIE
+23 HQRVDNIE
-31 AEREKQEAETQEDW
+31 NERQKQEAETQEDW

-63 DFNLD
+63 DFHLD
-68 GKVVKTGGIGGVAT
+68 GQAVKTGGIGGVAT

-108 VLSALYPFNHK
+108 VLSALFPFNHK

-148 ATEEKCEVRRWQAE
+148 ATEEKCEVRRWQAG
-162 DDVKDFLTVYNQFAP
+162 DGVMDFLNVYEKFA
-177 SFNLSAL
+177 SGFNLSAL
-184 RTEEMMKEHLQF
+184 RTEEMMKEHLKF

-207 IFSRVG
+207 IFSRDG

-222 DEFNPQAAVLKVE
+222 DEFNPQAAALKVE

-244 FNSILNFLSRF
+244 FNSILNFLARF

-283 IEKHACQHFMVRVMN
+283 IEKHTCQHFMVRVMN
-298 VLKLFEIIRKPADCD
+298 VLKLFEVIQKPADCD

-324 ENNLT
+324 ENNIT
-329 LRVMADKVEVLAGE
+329 LRVMADKVEILSGE
-343 GAGAETGIR
+343 GAKVDTG
-352 LTNVRKPDIELDIR
+352 LTNVSKSDIELDIR
-366 ALSQLAL
+366 ALSQLAI
-373 GCTNLNEAVLRSDVT
+373 GCTSLDEASLRSDVT

-399 FIEKPILITESF
+399 FIEKPIIITESF

>member
-23 HQRPENIE
+23 HQRPDNIE
-31 AEREKQEAETQEDW
+31 NEREKQEAETQEDW
-45 GAFDDDG
+45 GAFDDTN

-63 DFNLD
+63 DFYLD
-68 GKVVKTGGIGGVAT
+68 GKAVKAGGIGGVAT

-148 ATEEKCEVRRWQAE
+148 VTEEKCEVRRWQAGE
-162 DDVKDFLTVYNQFAP
+162 DIRDFLTVYNQFAP
-177 SFNLSAL
+177 GFNLSAL
-184 RTEEMMKEHLQF
+184 RTEEMMKEHLKF
-196 EKEYIDRKFSY
+196 EKEYVDRKFSY
-207 IFSRVG
+207 IFSLGGQPV
-213 VPLAYLIFK
+213 AYLIFK

-264 PLPKGIDL
+264 PLPKGLDF
-272 LKIIHAPNAYE
+272 LKIVHAPNAYE

-313 FTIKVE
+313 FTIKIE
-319 DDLIK
+319 DDLIE

-329 LRVMADKVEVLAGE
+329 LRVLADKVEILASADTATDG
-343 GAGAETGIR
+343 TG
-352 LTNVRKPDIELDIR
+352 LTNVSKPDIELDIR

-373 GCTNLNEAVLRSDVT
+373 GCTNLYEAALRSDVK
-388 INGNEEMLRKV
+388 INGNEEMLRRV
-399 FIEKPILITESF
+399 FTEKQILITESF

>member
-1 MTIKKLEGKERFEA
+1 MTVKKLEGEERFEA

-23 HQRPENIE
+23 HQRVDNIE
-31 AEREKQEAETQEDW
+31 NERQKQEAETQEDW

-63 DFNLD
+63 DFHLD
-68 GKVVKTGGIGGVAT
+68 GQAVKTGGIGGVAT

-108 VLSALYPFNHK
+108 VLSALFPFNHK

-148 ATEEKCEVRRWQAE
+148 ATEEKCEVRRWLEE
-162 DDVKDFLTVYNQFAP
+162 DGVMDFLNVYEKFA
-177 SFNLSAL
+177 SGFNLSAL
-184 RTEEMMKEHLQF
+184 RTEEMMKEHLKF
-196 EKEYIDRKFSY
+196 EKEYIDRNFSY
-207 IFSRVG
+207 IFSRDG
-213 VPLAYLIFK
+213 VPVAYLIFK

-244 FNSILNFLSRF
+244 FNSILNFLARF

-283 IEKHACQHFMVRVMN
+283 IEKQTCQHFMVRVMN
-298 VLKLFEIIRKPADCD
+298 VVKLFEVIRKPADCD

-319 DDLIK
+319 DELIE

-329 LRVMADKVEVLAGE
+329 LRVLADKVEILASADTT
-343 GAGAETGIR
+343 AGTAAE
-352 LTNVRKPDIELDIR
+352 LTNVSKPDIELDIR
-366 ALSQLAL
+366 ALSQLAV
-373 GCTNLNEAVLRSDVT
+373 GCTSLDEASLRSDVT

-399 FIEKPILITESF
+399 FIEKPIIITESF